1 MSISGELKN
10 ALVGDLSKLLSS
22 VGKLG
27 LSQDAAKNLFN
38 FLESLGSSGKYNK
51 ATLTQ
56 IKNFLTALNG
66 MNNSILNDFLTDKLQ
81 MNNLRLLLTKFP
93 TISEQDLLDILGPF
107 MVSEKGLNELEE
119 AERQAAKDASLNK
132 IKDYFEQAGLGEY
145 FDLYQ
150 TMWERVKEKE
160 EEEANMFRK
169 KNNQTFEQKLESY
182 LNEQKQETRQFVSN
196 HAGG

>member
-1 MSISGELKN
+1 MRMIF
-10 ALVGDLSKLLSS
+10 
-22 VGKLG
+22 
-27 LSQDAAKNLFN
+27 AAHTDTKIMRILFLN
-38 FLESLGSSGKYNK
+38 VVCMLTYNK

-119 AERQAAKDASLNK
+119 AERKAAKDASLNK
-132 IKDYFEQAGLGEY
+132 IKDIEFQ
-145 FDLYQ
+145 DL
-150 TMWERVKEKE
+150 EKDQYE
-160 EEEANMFRK
+160 LNF
-169 KNNQTFEQKLESY
+169 KNTY
-182 LNEQKQETRQFVSN
+182 LVSN
-196 HAGG
+196 EIWSLASHIIDGQH